1 MNPEREKIIDKW
13 FSETDQLTEDEKRAV
28 IEYYDRKD
36 RATVK
41 EDVVIIPETWATENV
56 ARIHRRRI
64 IPIRCPKCNNM
75 NEFLCDEVIKRKV
88 LVGGFGI
95 ASGSVNSGYSKI
107 NLDGQVTC
115 CKCGN
120 RFFPYN
126 GPLAWDMD
134 ERVITGR
141 KNVERYLKEKK
152 RRQMEMRVKIREDD
166 IPV

>member
-1 MNPEREKIIDKW
+1 MNPERKKIIDKW
-13 FSETDQLTEDEKRAV
+13 FSETDQLNEDEKRAV

-36 RATVK
+36 SATIK
-41 EDVVIIPETWATENV
+41 EGRVIIPDMWANENV
-56 ARIHRRRI
+56 FRIHRRRI

-75 NEFLCDEVIKRKV
+75 NEFLCDEVIKRKTI
-88 LVGGFGI
+88 VGGFGI
-95 ASGSVNSGYSKI
+95 VSGTVNSGYSKI

-134 ERVITGR
+134 EKVITGR
-141 KNVERYLKEKK
+141 KDVERYLKKKK
-152 RRQMEMRVKIREDD
+152 RKEEEMMVKLHED
-166 IPV
+166 V